1 MKLVAARD
9 DLSRA
14 LDKVELALSSKIDTY
29 RQIHMEVVLDMGVR
43 WAIFT
48 GTNSTTTIKTAL
60 GLGDVEADD
69 GFKILL
75 PPETT
80 RAVRTLPD
88 GDVTMTTDGML
99 LGVEL
104 RSEHGPKFKLRYGD
118 ASSYPEIS
126 FRKRVDFTLPKNWL
140 SQIIGYLG
148 AIPKAELVA
157 FENGTENGQI
167 VTTDGFRIG
176 VIDSGVVFEFDEP
189 VVIPT
194 AIFRQAEKV
203 LTGSGDVQVIVER
216 NRVTLRQGMN
226 AISTMRSAKK
236 FPSYKT
242 ILEADDT
249 KDGWVFTTNKSALLA
264 ACDRAQVLTGAALPM
279 RLKLEGSTRA
289 DVLASRTEVGDS
301 EEHISGTWPGLPLTI
316 GLNVDLFRPV
326 IQSLTGDEVQLRFSE
341 PRTMFR
347 ISSPKDPNVRFIMM
361 PVRLPE

>member
-1 MKLVAARD
+1 
-9 DLSRA
+9 
-14 LDKVELALSSKIDTY
+14 
-29 RQIHMEVVLDMGVR
+29 MEVVLDMGVR